1 MAGGLFS
8 SRHGNIS
15 RLDDMNIH
23 DLSERL
29 FKTLSHPNFLGM
41 KGLANEVPIFIQ
53 AYEPEREDAMRRLVE
68 SLAIRLQNTGITVK
82 SLDLFSLVL
91 EELEAHDILEDLLQD
106 EVSCQKVEIL
116 ETLQNYSDPQT
127 HLIPRLIRAI
137 GDDGAQ
143 LTLLT
148 GPGRIFPF
156 LRTHTILESLQ
167 PAMLRHPVVIF
178 FPGEY
183 TQDPAGGSHLRLFG
197 SIPSPRINNPYYRAT
212 NLDHY
217 LL

>member
-1 MAGGLFS
+1 
-8 SRHGNIS
+8 
-15 RLDDMNIH
+15 MNLNE
-23 DLSERL
+23 LSERL
-29 FKTLSHPNFLGM
+29 FKTLSHPSFLGM
-41 KGLANEVPIFIQ
+41 KALANEVPIFIQ
-53 AYEPEREDAMRRLVE
+53 TYDPAQEDDVRQMVKSLV
-68 SLAIRLQNTGITVK
+68 IRLQSVGIAVK

-91 EELEAHDILEDLLQD
+91 EELDEAGILQDLLRD
-106 EVSCQKVEIL
+106 EPKSQKAEIL
-116 ETLQNYSDPQT
+116 ETLQNYSDPKT
-127 HLIPRLIRAI
+127 HMIPRLIRAI
-137 GDDGAQ
+137 EGDGGK
-143 LTLLT
+143 LTLIT

-183 TQDPAGGSHLRLFG
+183 AQDPSGGSHLRLFG

-217 LL
+217 RI

>member
-1 MAGGLFS
+1 M
-8 SRHGNIS
+8 HT
-15 RLDDMNIH
+15 D

-29 FKTLSHPNFLGM
+29 FKILSHPNFLGM
-41 KGLANEVPIFIQ
+41 KGLANEVPFFIQ
-53 AYEPEREDAMRRLVE
+53 TYEPAREDAIRRMVG
-68 SLAIRLQNTGITVK
+68 SLAIRLQNTGITLK
-82 SLDLFSLVL
+82 SIDLFTLVL
-91 EELEAHDILEDLLQD
+91 EELEENGILADLMQD
-106 EVSCQKVEIL
+106 EAASEKIEVL
-116 ETLQNYSDPQT
+116 ETLQNYSDPKT

-137 GDDGAQ
+137 GDDGVQ
-143 LTLLT
+143 LTLIT
-148 GPGRIFPF
+148 GSGRIYPF

-183 TQDPAGGSHLRLFG
+183 AQDPSGGSHLRLFG

-217 LL
+217 RL

>member
-1 MAGGLFS
+1 
-8 SRHGNIS
+8 
-15 RLDDMNIH
+15 MNPH
-23 DLSERL
+23 ELSERL
-29 FKTLSHPNFLGM
+29 FTTLSHPGFLAM
-41 KGLANEVPIFIQ
+41 EGLANEVPIFIQ
-53 AYEPEREDAMRRLVE
+53 TYDPAAEDVVRRMVE
-68 SLAIRLQNTGITVK
+68 SLAIRLRNTGVTLK
-82 SLDLFSLVL
+82 SIDLFSLVL
-91 EELEAHDILEDLLQD
+91 EEMEEHNVLEDLLRD
-106 EVSCQKVEIL
+106 EVDWQKADVL
-116 ETLQNYSDPQT
+116 ETLQNYSDPET

-137 GDDGAQ
+137 GDDGTQ
-143 LTLLT
+143 LTLIT
-148 GPGRIFPF
+148 GSGRIFPF

-183 TQDPAGGSHLRLFG
+183 AQDPIGGSHLRLFG

>member
-1 MAGGLFS
+1 MHL
-8 SRHGNIS
+8 NE
-15 RLDDMNIH
+15 LP
-23 DLSERL
+23 ERL
-29 FKTLSHPNFLGM
+29 FKILSHPSFLAM

-53 AYEPEREDAMRRLVE
+53 TYEPAREDDIRRMVE
-68 SLAIRLQNTGITVK
+68 SLAIRLRNTGTTTK
-82 SLDLFSLVL
+82 SLDLFNLVL
-91 EELEAHDILEDLLQD
+91 EEMEEHHVLEDLLRD
-106 EVSCQKVEIL
+106 EVSSQKADIL
-116 ETLQNYSDPQT
+116 ETLQNYSDPKT

-137 GDDGAQ
+137 GDDGTQ
-143 LTLLT
+143 LTLIT

-183 TQDPAGGSHLRLFG
+183 VQEPTGGSHLRLFG

-217 LL
+217 RL

>member
-1 MAGGLFS
+1 
-8 SRHGNIS
+8 
-15 RLDDMNIH
+15 MNVN
-23 DLSERL
+23 DLSEQL
-29 FKTLSHPNFLGM
+29 FKKLSHPDFLTM

-53 AYEPEREDAMRRLVE
+53 TYEPAQEDAVRRMVA
-68 SLAIRLQNTGITVK
+68 SLAIRLQNTGLTLK
-82 SLDLFSLVL
+82 SLDLFDLVL
-91 EELEAHDILEDLLQD
+91 EELEAHDVLQGLLENEAEWQRAD
-106 EVSCQKVEIL
+106 VL
-116 ETLQNYSDPQT
+116 ETLQNYSDPKT
-127 HLIPRLIRAI
+127 HMIPRLIHAI
-137 GDDGAQ
+137 EGDANR
-143 LTLLT
+143 LTLIT

-183 TQDPAGGSHLRLFG
+183 AQDPAGGSHLRLFG

-217 LL
+217 RL

>member
-1 MAGGLFS
+1 
-8 SRHGNIS
+8 
-15 RLDDMNIH
+15 MNMN

-29 FKTLSHPNFLGM
+29 FKTLSHPSFLAM

-53 AYEPEREDAMRRLVE
+53 TYEPAREDDIRRLVG
-68 SLAIRLQNTGITVK
+68 SLTIRLQNTGITLK

-91 EELEAHDILEDLLQD
+91 EELEEHHILEDLLRD
-106 EVSCQKVEIL
+106 EANSEKVDVL
-116 ETLQNYSDPQT
+116 EPLQNYSDPKT

-137 GDDGAQ
+137 GDDGSQ
-143 LTLLT
+143 LTLIT
-148 GPGRIFPF
+148 GSGRIFPF

-183 TQDPAGGSHLRLFG
+183 AQDPAGGSHLRLFG
-197 SIPSPRINNPYYRAT
+197 SIPSPRINNPYYRAM
-212 NLDHY
+212 NLDHFR
-217 LL
+217 L

>member
-1 MAGGLFS
+1 
-8 SRHGNIS
+8 
-15 RLDDMNIH
+15 MNIN

-29 FKTLSHPNFLGM
+29 FRILSHPTFLAM

-53 AYEPEREDAMRRLVE
+53 TYDPAREDAVRRMVDG
-68 SLAIRLQNTGITVK
+68 LAGRLQSTGLILK
-82 SLDLFSLVL
+82 SLDLFKLVL
-91 EELEAHDILEDLLQD
+91 DELEDEGILADLLEHEKTYD
-106 EVSCQKVEIL
+106 KCEL
-116 ETLQNYSDPQT
+116 LDTLQNYSDPQT
-127 HLIPRLIRAI
+127 HLIPRLIREI
-137 GDDGAQ
+137 GGDDTQ
-143 LTLLT
+143 LTLIT

-183 TQDPAGGSHLRLFG
+183 SQDPAGGSHLRLFG

-212 NLDHY
+212 NLDQY
-217 LL
+217 CL

>member
-1 MAGGLFS
+1 
-8 SRHGNIS
+8 
-15 RLDDMNIH
+15 MNMH

-29 FKTLSHPNFLGM
+29 FKTLSHTNFLSM

-53 AYEPEREDAMRRLVE
+53 TYEPAQEDALRRMVE
-68 SLAIRLQNTGITVK
+68 SLAIRLRSAGITLK
-82 SLDLFSLVL
+82 SLDLFELVL
-91 EELEAHDILEDLLQD
+91 EELEEHKILTSLLAEETTWHRSD
-106 EVSCQKVEIL
+106 VL
-116 ETLQNYSDPQT
+116 ETLQNYSDPKT
-127 HLIPRLIRAI
+127 HMIPRLGRAI
-137 GDDGAQ
+137 EGDGTQ
-143 LTLLT
+143 LTLIT
-148 GPGRIFPF
+148 GPGRIYPF

-183 TQDPAGGSHLRLFG
+183 AQDPTGGSHLRLFG

-217 LL
+217 RL

>member
-1 MAGGLFS
+1 
-8 SRHGNIS
+8 
-15 RLDDMNIH
+15 MNMN

-29 FKTLSHPNFLGM
+29 FKTLSHPNFLAM

-53 AYEPEREDAMRRLVE
+53 TYGPAQEDAIRRMVA
-68 SLAIRLQNTGITVK
+68 SLAMRLQNTGITIK
-82 SLDLFSLVL
+82 ALDLFNLVL
-91 EELEAHDILEDLLQD
+91 EELEEHNILEDLVRD
-106 EVSCQKVEIL
+106 EASSQKVEIL
-116 ETLQNYSDPQT
+116 ETLQNYSDPKT

-137 GDDGAQ
+137 GEDGTQ
-143 LTLLT
+143 LTLIT
-148 GPGRIFPF
+148 GSGRIFPF

-183 TQDPAGGSHLRLFG
+183 AQDPAGGSHLRLFG

-217 LL
+217 RL

>member
-1 MAGGLFS
+1 
-8 SRHGNIS
+8 
-15 RLDDMNIH
+15 MNLN

-29 FKTLSHPNFLGM
+29 FKTLSHPSFLGM
-41 KGLANEVPIFIQ
+41 KALANEVPIFIQ
-53 AYEPEREDAMRRLVE
+53 TYDPAQEDDVRQMVKSLV
-68 SLAIRLQNTGITVK
+68 IRLQSVGIAVK

-91 EELEAHDILEDLLQD
+91 EELDEAGILQDLLRD
-106 EVSCQKVEIL
+106 EPKSQKAEIL
-116 ETLQNYSDPQT
+116 ETLQNYSDPKT
-127 HLIPRLIRAI
+127 HMIPRLIRAI
-137 GDDGAQ
+137 EGDGGK
-143 LTLLT
+143 LTLIT

-183 TQDPAGGSHLRLFG
+183 AQDPSGGSHLRLFG

-217 LL
+217 RI